1 MRRSD
6 VSKYN
11 GPALI
16 ISNNKLRVY
25 LMKLIKVTALL
36 ILAFTL
42 SACGDSPPST
52 SEAPATVA
60 PPAEPANESEIVL
73 TNGVKTKRIEGFGG
87 VIAEKY
93 DDSQEWWAP
102 YETPNEDAP
111 NVIIFLLDDVGFA
124 QVGSF
129 GGLIETP
136 TIDQLASNGLRF
148 NNFHTTALCSPSRA
162 SLMAGRNPHS
172 IGLGSHALTAMG
184 FPGYNAIMPE
194 SAKSVANYLEESG
207 YINYALGKWDHTP
220 LYEVSQVGPFDR
232 WPSGEGFHHA
242 YTFMAADVHQF
253 VPVMWNDHTP
263 EPYHKSVHLDQDLA
277 DRAIEWITG
286 HKSIKPDLPFMMLW
300 ASGSMHSPHHAPDSH
315 IDKYR
320 GKFDMGWDKAREEI
334 IARQKELGIIPA
346 DTELTKRIDEIPAWD
361 SLPAEERE
369 LYARQMEVFAAQM
382 EWVDLQIGRVV
393 AELERIGELDNT
405 LIFVTADNGAS
416 GEGGLAGTF
425 NETYVLNGLPTPLE
439 ANLGH
444 LEDWG
449 RENTY
454 PHYHAGWA
462 MAGNTP
468 FRYFKQS
475 EHRGG
480 QQDHLVVHWP
490 NGIKAKGEIRDQ
502 YHHISDI
509 APTILEAAGVEVP
522 EVYHGVKQQPMDGVS
537 MIYAF
542 DAADAPNRKQRQ
554 YYEMFG
560 NRAIWV
566 DGWKAVTLHANRMP
580 WDLAVTLPFDQD
592 EWELYNVAE
601 DFSESRNLAD
611 ENPEKLAEL
620 VAIFDEEAWK
630 YNVYPLYDD
639 MIKRIGAQQDRL
651 FGDQKEFVYFA
662 PGAVRIAEKSS
673 APVKNRAHTIEATL
687 ERKGGEQGVIVAVGG
702 MTGGYTMFVKNNRL
716 YYDYNYLDGVHYIL
730 ESPPLTGGATNVK
743 FSFTKTREFGGNG
756 ELYINGELVDEVEMP
771 LMHVSTYS
779 LAETFDVGRDTG
791 TQVSRMYT
799 DPFAYNGELDR
810 VIFQVSNDNTVPP
823 RMLPPAAYR

>member
-1 MRRSD
+1 MIRVHWSI
-6 VSKYN
+6 VS
-11 GPALI
+11 L
-16 ISNNKLRVY
+16 VC
-25 LMKLIKVTALL
+25 VV
-36 ILAFTL
+36 L
-42 SACGDSPPST
+42 SACGSPPPTQSGADAAPLGAAELQ
-52 SEAPATVA
+52 SEFRTV
-60 PPAEPANESEIVL
+60 
-73 TNGVKTKRIEGFGG
+73 NGVKQKVVPGFGG
-87 VIAEKY
+87 VIAESYENSK
-93 DDSQEWWAP
+93 EWWP
-102 YETPNEDAP
+102 EYREPNPDAP

-136 TIDQLASNGLRF
+136 NIDALANNGLRF

-184 FPGYNAIMPE
+184 FPGYNAVMPE
-194 SAKSVANYLEESG
+194 SAKSVANYLAEEG

-232 WPSGEGFHHA
+232 WPSGEGFQHA

-263 EPYHKSVHLDQDLA
+263 EPYRKSVHLDQDLA

-286 HKSIKPDLPFMMLW
+286 HKSIKPNLPFMMLW

-315 IDKYR
+315 IDKYK
-320 GKFDMGWDKAREEI
+320 GKFDMGWDKAREMILE
-334 IARQKELGIIPA
+334 RQKALGVVPA
-346 DTELTKRIDEIPAWD
+346 NTALTERIDDIPAWD
-361 SLPAEERE
+361 SLPEDEKR

-393 AELERIGELDNT
+393 KELERIGKLENT

-425 NETYVLNGLPTPLE
+425 NETYVLNGLQTPLQD
-439 ANLGH
+439 NFDN

-449 RENTY
+449 RANTY

-490 NGIKAKGEIRDQ
+490 KGIKAKGEIRSQ
-502 YHHISDI
+502 YHHISDV
-509 APTILEAAGVEVP
+509 APTIMEAAGIEVP
-522 EVYHGVKQQPMDGVS
+522 DTYHGVEQQPMDGVS
-537 MIYAF
+537 MMYAF
-542 DAADAPNRKQRQ
+542 DNPEAPNAKERQ

-566 DGWKAVTLHANRMP
+566 DGWKAVTIHANRMP
-580 WDLAVTLPFDQD
+580 WELAVTLPFDED
-592 EWELYNVAE
+592 KWELYHVAE
-601 DFSESRNLAD
+601 DFSEANDLAD
-611 ENPEKLAEL
+611 EMPEKLAEL

-639 MIKRIGAQQDRL
+639 MIARMGKQQDRL
-651 FGDQKEFVYFA
+651 FGDQTEFVYFA

-673 APVKNRAHTIEATL
+673 APVKNRAHTIETRL
-687 ERKGGEQGVIVAVGG
+687 ELEGGEEGVLVAVGG
-702 MTGGYTMFVKNNRL
+702 MTGGFALFVKNDRV
-716 YYDYNYLDGVHYIL
+716 YYDYNYLNGVYYTL
-730 ESPPLTGGATNVK
+730 ESPKLDAGTSDVK
-743 FSFTKTREFGGNG
+743 FNFIKTQEFGGVG
-756 ELYINGELVDEVEMP
+756 ELYINGEKVDEVEMP
-771 LMHVSTYS
+771 LMHISTYS

-791 TQVSRMYT
+791 TQVSAMYD
-799 DPFAYNGELDR
+799 DPFPYSGALDR
-810 VIFQVSNDNTVPP
+810 VIFRIGEGAEVPP
-823 RMLPPAAYR
+823 RTLGTGVY

>member
-1 MRRSD
+1 MNRLLNLWAVLLTSMFLAACTQPTGGGNDQPAAGSD
-6 VSKYN
+6 D
-11 GPALI
+11 G
-16 ISNNKLRVY
+16 
-25 LMKLIKVTALL
+25 
-36 ILAFTL
+36 
-42 SACGDSPPST
+42 
-52 SEAPATVA
+52 
-60 PPAEPANESEIVL
+60 SEIVMVD
-73 TNGVKTKRIEGFGG
+73 GVKKKRIEGFGG
-87 VIAEKY
+87 IIAESY
-93 DDSQEWWAP
+93 DESEEWWPP
-102 YETPNEDAP
+102 YEEPNEDAP

-136 TIDQLASNGLRF
+136 NIDQLAANGLRF
-148 NNFHTTALCSPSRA
+148 NDFHTTALCSPSRA

-184 FPGYNAIMPE
+184 FPGYNAVMPE
-194 SAKSVANYLEESG
+194 SAKSVANYLQEAG
-207 YINYALGKWDHTP
+207 YVNYALGKWDHTP

-232 WPSGEGFHHA
+232 WPSGEGFQHA

-263 EPYHKSVHLDQDLA
+263 EPYRKSVHLDQDLA

-315 IDKYR
+315 IDKYA
-320 GKFDMGWDKAREEI
+320 GKFDMGWDVAREQILQQQIEMGVVPEGT
-334 IARQKELGIIPA
+334 QL
-346 DTELTKRIDEIPAWD
+346 TERIDEIPAWD
-361 SLPAEERE
+361 SLPDEEKS

-382 EWVDLQIGRVV
+382 EWVDLQIGRIVD
-393 AELERIGELDNT
+393 ELERIGELDNT

-425 NETYVLNGLPTPLE
+425 NETYVLNGLQTPLE
-439 ANLGH
+439 ANLRAQ
-444 LEDWG
+444 EDWG

-480 QQDHLVVHWP
+480 QQDALVVHWP
-490 NGIKAKGEIRDQ
+490 NGIDAKGEVRSQ

-509 APTILEAAGVEVP
+509 APTIMEAAGVTVP
-522 EVYHGVKQQPMDGVS
+522 EEYHGVKQQPMDGVS
-537 MIYAF
+537 MMYAF
-542 DAADAPNRKQRQ
+542 DDAEAPNRKERQ

-580 WDLAVTLPFDQD
+580 WDVNVVLPFEDD
-592 EWELYNVAE
+592 EWELYHVAE
-601 DFSESRNLAD
+601 DFSESTNVAA
-611 ENPEKLAEL
+611 EHPEKLAEL
-620 VAIFDEEAWK
+620 IEIFDEEAWK

-651 FGDQKEFVYFA
+651 FGDQTEFVYFW

-673 APVKNRAHTIEATL
+673 APVKNRAHTIETNVDL
-687 ERKGGEQGVIVAVGG
+687 TGDEEGVIVAVGG
-702 MTGGYTMFVKNNRL
+702 MTGGYSMFIKDNKL
-716 YYDYNYLDGVHYIL
+716 YYDYNFLDGVHYVL
-730 ESPPLTGGATNVK
+730 ESPPLPSGPTDLK
-743 FSFTKTREFGGNG
+743 FNFILTQPFGGTG
-756 ELYINGELVDEVEMP
+756 ELYVNGEKVDEVEMP
-771 LMHVSTYS
+771 QMHISTYS

-791 TQVSRMYT
+791 TQVSSMYS
-799 DPFAYNGELDR
+799 DPFPFNRELDR
-810 VIFQVSNDNTVPP
+810 VTFIVSDDDVVPP
-823 RMLPPAAYR
+823 REMPTQNY

>member
-1 MRRSD
+1 
-6 VSKYN
+6 
-11 GPALI
+11 
-16 ISNNKLRVY
+16 
-25 LMKLIKVTALL
+25 MKQITKFLTPPYMIVIMLLLCIAFMASTA
-36 ILAFTL
+36 IA
-42 SACGDSPPST
+42 GD
-52 SEAPATVA
+52 A
-60 PPAEPANESEIVL
+60 ANASHKFK
-73 TNGVKTKRIEGFGG
+73 GK
-87 VIAEKY
+87 IAKSYE
-93 DDSQEWWAP
+93 DSQEWWAP
-102 YETPNEDAP
+102 KITPPKGAP

-129 GGLIETP
+129 GGLIDTP
-136 TIDQLASNGLRF
+136 NIDRLADNGLRF

-194 SAKSVANYLEESG
+194 SAKSVANYLQEQG

-232 WPSGEGFHHA
+232 WPSGEGFQHA

-263 EPYHKSVHLDQDLA
+263 EPYRKSDHLDKDLA

-300 ASGSMHSPHHAPDSH
+300 ASGSMHSPHHAPEEYM
-315 IDKYR
+315 IKYR
-320 GKFDMGWDKAREEI
+320 GNFDMGWDKAREMILEN
-334 IARQKELGIIPA
+334 QKRLGVIPK
-346 DTELTKRIDEIPAWD
+346 DTNLTERISEIPSWD
-361 SLPAEERE
+361 SLPDEEKK

-382 EWVDLQIGRVV
+382 DHVDHQIGRVV
-393 AELERIGELDNT
+393 KELERIGELDNT

-425 NETYVLNGLPTPLE
+425 NETYVLNGLQTDLD
-439 ANLGH
+439 ANLRH
-444 LEDWG
+444 YADWG

-480 QQDHLVVHWP
+480 QHDALVVHWP
-490 NGIKAKGEIRDQ
+490 KGIKGKGEVRSQ
-502 YHHISDI
+502 YHHIADI
-509 APTILEAAGVEVP
+509 APTILEAADVSVP
-522 EVYHGVKQQPMDGVS
+522 ETYHGVKQQPMDGTS
-537 MIYAF
+537 MLYAF
-542 DAADAPNRKQRQ
+542 NNAKAPNQKKRQ

-566 DGWKAVTLHANRMP
+566 DGWKAVTLHAKRMP
-580 WDLAVTLPFDQD
+580 WELNVTLPFEQD
-592 EWELYNVAE
+592 EWELYNVKE
-601 DFSESRNLAD
+601 DFSESTNLAQKH
-611 ENPEKLAEL
+611 PEKLEEL
-620 VAIFDEEAWK
+620 KKIFDEEAWK

-639 MIKRIGAQQDRL
+639 MIQRLAKQQDRL

-662 PGAVRIAEKSS
+662 PGAIRIAEKSS
-673 APVKNRAHTIEATL
+673 APVKDRSHNIVTKINL
-687 ERKGGEQGVIVAVGG
+687 KGDEEGVIVAVGG
-702 MTGGYTMFVKNNRL
+702 MTGGFSMFIKGGRL
-716 YYDYNYLDGVHYIL
+716 FYDYNYLDGVHYTL
-730 ESPPLTGGATNVK
+730 MSEELPEGSTELK
-743 FSFTKTREFGGNG
+743 FNFIRTEMFGGIG
-756 ELYINGELVDEVEMP
+756 ELFVNGKKVDEVEMP
-771 LMHVSTYS
+771 KMHISTYS

-791 TQVSRMYT
+791 TQVT
-799 DPFAYNGELDR
+799 KLYNGPFPFKGDLDR
-810 VIFQVSNDNTVPP
+810 VVITLRD
-823 RMLPPAAYR
+823 